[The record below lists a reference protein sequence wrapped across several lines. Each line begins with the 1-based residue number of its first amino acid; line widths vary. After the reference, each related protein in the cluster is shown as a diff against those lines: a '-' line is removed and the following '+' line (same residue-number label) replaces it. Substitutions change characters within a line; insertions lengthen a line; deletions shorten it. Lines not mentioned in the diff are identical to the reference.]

1 MRTEIVTTLKRKA
14 TKIIAELNKT
24 REPILITQHGKP
36 AAYLIDADDYDM
48 QQKRIQI
55 LEGIARG
62 ELAISENRVNT
73 HTEAKRK
80 MKKWLN

>member
-14 TKIIAELNKT
+14 TKIITDLNKT
-24 REPILITQHGKP
+24 REPILITQHGRP
-36 AAYLIDADDYDM
+36 AAYLIDADDYDL
-48 QQKRIQI
+48 QQKRMQI

-62 ELAISENRVNT
+62 ELAISENRVYT

>member
-1 MRTEIVTTLKRKA
+1 MRTEIVTSLKRKA
-14 TKIIAELNKT
+14 TKIIADLNKN

-62 ELAISENRVNT
+62 ELAISEKRLNT
-73 HTEAKRK
+73 HVEAKRK

>member
-14 TKIIAELNKT
+14 TKIITDLNKT

-36 AAYLIDADDYDM
+36 SAYLIDADDYDLM
-48 QQKRIQI
+48 QKRIQI

-62 ELAISENRVNT
+62 ELAISENRIHT

>member
-14 TKIIAELNKT
+14 TKIITDLNKT

-36 AAYLIDADDYDM
+36 SAYLIDADDYDLM
-48 QQKRIQI
+48 QKRMQI

-62 ELAISENRVNT
+62 ELAISENRLSS

>member
-14 TKIIAELNKT
+14 TKIIADLNEN

-36 AAYLIDADDYDM
+36 AAYLIDADDYDL
-48 QQKRIQI
+48 QQKRMQI

-62 ELAISENRVNT
+62 ESAISENRVNT
-73 HTEAKRK
+73 HTEARRK